1 MFLFL
6 FFHFFTPLKSF
17 TWDGEGAIY
26 SMRKH
31 FTISFLSGLLFVL
44 PGFAQQDPQFSQHM
58 FTKLYYNPGFAGAND
73 AICGTLLY
81 RNQWTGF
88 GGEPKTAMLTA
99 DMPFDALHGGIGL
112 SVHALDNL
120 GAGNSLN
127 IKANYAYRADLGS
140 GRIGIGIGIGY
151 LQESLN
157 GAKLVYNDVGDENIP
172 TGTVSGGTYD
182 LSLGVYYNTDDL
194 YVGLSS
200 THLTA
205 NELKYADITTQ
216 IARHYFLMAGYNY
229 EINSTLT
236 LKPAIMIKSDIVET
250 QYDLNA
256 NLFINSKYW
265 IGGAYRFQA
274 AIVVMARIEIMPNLK
289 LGYSYDITTSKIKTY
304 SSGTHE
310 IVLGYCM
317 NVSKNVKRQFHRNV
331 RFL

>member
-1 MFLFL
+1 LFLFL

-236 LKPAIMIKSDIVET
+236 LKPAIM
-250 QYDLNA
+250 
-256 NLFINSKYW
+256 
-265 IGGAYRFQA
+265 
-274 AIVVMARIEIMPNLK
+274 

>member
-1 MFLFL
+1 
-6 FFHFFTPLKSF
+6 
-17 TWDGEGAIY
+17 
-26 SMRKH
+26 MRKN
-31 FTISFLSGLLFVL
+31 FTLSLLSGLLFVL
-44 PGFAQQDPQFSQHM
+44 QGYAQQDPQFSQHM

-99 DMPFDALHGGIGL
+99 DMPVDALHGGVGL

-120 GAGNSLN
+120 GAGSSLN

-140 GRIGIGIGIGY
+140 GRIGIGLGVGY
-151 LQESLN
+151 HQESLN
-157 GAKLVYNDVGDENIP
+157 GSKLVYNDAGDQNIP
-172 TGTVSGGTYD
+172 TGSVSGGTYD

-200 THLTA
+200 SHLTA
-205 NELKYADITTQ
+205 NELKYGDITTQ
-216 IARHYFLMAGYNY
+216 IARHYFFMAGYNY
-229 EINSTLT
+229 DINSTLT
-236 LKPAIMIKSDIVET
+236 IKPAVMIKSDITET
-250 QYDLNA
+250 QFDVNA
-256 NLFINSKYW
+256 NLFINQKYW
-265 IGGAYRFQA
+265 VGAAYRFQD
-274 AIVVMARIEIMPNLK
+274 AIVVMAGIELMPNLK
-289 LGYSYDITTSKIKTY
+289 LGYAYDITTSKIKTY

-317 NVSKNVKRQFHRNV
+317 NVSKTIKRQFHRNV

>member
-1 MFLFL
+1 MIKY
-6 FFHFFTPLKSF
+6 FT
-17 TWDGEGAIY
+17 Y
-26 SMRKH
+26 SL
-31 FTISFLSGLLFVL
+31 LSGLLLVL
-44 PGFAQQDPQFSQHM
+44 PGFAQQDPQYSQHM

-99 DMPFDALHGGIGL
+99 DMPMDALHGGIGL

-120 GAGNSLN
+120 GAGGSLN
-127 IKANYAYRADLGS
+127 IKANYAYRADLGN
-140 GRIGIGIGIGY
+140 GRIGIGVGIGY

-157 GAKLVYNDVGDENIP
+157 GAKLVYNDAGDQNIP

-182 LSLGVYYNTDDL
+182 LSLGVYYNTDNL

-216 IARHYFLMAGYNY
+216 IERHYFLMAGYSY
-229 EINSTLT
+229 DINSTLT
-236 LKPAIMIKSDIVET
+236 LKPAIMVKSDIVET
-250 QYDLNA
+250 QFDLNA
-256 NLFINSKYW
+256 NLFINQKYW
-265 IGGAYRFQA
+265 IGGAYRFQD
-274 AIVVMARIEIMPNLK
+274 AIVVMAGIELMPNLK

-317 NVSKNVKRQFHRNV
+317 NVSKTVKRQFHRNV